1 MSTFCQSKNETLD
14 DGLFIEVYRDVQPVD
29 KIFGKILKSSNDFIC
44 MSKYTNDGKYNGI
57 QIVKREDI
65 SYVMSG
71 QDEIDSMEL
80 KIEKIPLIDIDT
92 IDLTSI
98 KTIIETVNDLV
109 GYIAISVEVSDPD
122 ISFIGRVE
130 QVNDKELLIQEHVS
144 KTASK
149 KSKFL
154 ITLDNITSIGIDG
167 INERIVL
174 NFDDKEAS

>member
-1 MSTFCQSKNETLD
+1 
-14 DGLFIEVYRDVQPVD
+14 
-29 KIFGKILKSSNDFIC
+29 
-44 MSKYTNDGKYNGI
+44 MSKFTNNGIYNGI

-71 QDEIDSMEL
+71 QDEIDSMES
-80 KIEKIPLIDIDT
+80 KIKKAPLVDIDA

-98 KTIIETVNDLV
+98 KTIIETTNDLV

-122 ISFIGRVE
+122 ISFVGRVE
-130 QVNDKELLIQEHVS
+130 QVDDKALLIEEYGSV
-144 KTASK
+144 TAPK

-167 INERIVL
+167 IIDRKVL
-174 NFDDKEAS
+174 NL